1 MIPVPSPH
9 SFSCYIHDISM
20 ANLTVHR
27 QEPVPS
33 TACRALITWLLWRR
47 WPYVWALRPIQR
59 FSAMLGGSTS
69 IDALWNTPLLL
80 RPLCPLCSLCVF
92 ETENFSEA
100 LLDLEKLSAQVP
112 TCAKVCKGVQREGMN
127 WHMIRMCNVYL
138 MFQFLDPEPSFAT
151 GAFWGFGHVLG
162 QVILGILGCIS
173 FTPSFLLEKCW
184 HWLSNFSSWSFQDNL
199 PAPQSVRSSP
209 LLWKHWSQLHSTCG
223 AICFCCCG
231 HHPHDGLHW
240 VAVS

>member
-59 FSAMLGGSTS
+59 FSAMLSGLFNFHRCTLKHAITSPST
-69 IDALWNTPLLL
+69 
-80 RPLCPLCSLCVF
+80 
-92 ETENFSEA
+92 
-100 LLDLEKLSAQVP
+100 LSACLKQKISVRHFWTWKSFP
-112 TCAKVCKGVQREGMN
+112 HRCQLVQRCAKVCRQKEMN

-138 MFQFLDPEPSFAT
+138 MFQFLDPEPSFAK